1 NTFLGEWL
9 TFCLRSGIS
18 RTPLAFN

>member
-1 NTFLGEWL
+1 FLGEWL